1 MTDLSSEASASG
13 ATAGPGRLIRRA
25 REQAGLSIEDL
36 GAQIKLA
43 RGTLDALER
52 DDFRTL
58 SEPVYVRGYYRK
70 LSKVLPVAEAELLSA
85 YEAQVTPKSIPLP
98 PSKLILSGETD
109 LDSAPRIGSKMVIG
123 VILIGLML
131 GGLAFWGSTRIA
143 SGPAEVVPA
152 EPAPASSEAAPSPT
166 SGLSSAEALAEP
178 PADAAASAPA
188 TTTAAAPVSANLT
201 LAPTLS
207 LPPPE
212 STVTPTP
219 APAPPATVAPTPAAA
234 VPAPT
239 LVPAPA
245 TTTPPAVSKPV
256 RGRAEVQL
264 QFSSTSWTRIE
275 DATGKSL
282 LSGVIQAGDRQTLSG
297 EAPFSIFLG
306 NAPGVSIQFNGQPVD
321 MVKYTKGNNT
331 ARFTLP

>member
-1 MTDLSSEASASG
+1 MTELSSEASASG
-13 ATAGPGRLIRRA
+13 VTTGPGRLIRRA

-36 GAQIKLA
+36 SAQIKLA

-70 LSKVLPVAEAELLSA
+70 LSKVLPVAEAALLAA
-85 YEAQVTPKSIPLP
+85 YESQVTPKSIPLP
-98 PSKLILSGETD
+98 PSKLILSGEGD
-109 LDSAPRIGSKMVIG
+109 LDNSPRVSSKLVIG
-123 VILIGLML
+123 VILVGLLL
-131 GGLAFWGSTRIA
+131 GGLAYWGSTRSA
-143 SGPAEVVPA
+143 TAPAEVVPV
-152 EPAPASSEAAPSPT
+152 EDPALRSDAPSSPE
-166 SGLSSAEALAEP
+166 SGLSSAEALVEP
-178 PADAAASAPA
+178 PAEAAVAPAPA
-188 TTTAAAPVSANLT
+188 TGTAPASVAATLT
-201 LAPTLS
+201 LAPSLS
-207 LPPPE
+207 MPP
-212 STVTPTP
+212 P
-219 APAPPATVAPTPAAA
+219 APAPAPAPSSVVAAPAGSAAVGATAPAPAAA
-234 VPAPT
+234 LA
-239 LVPAPA
+239 
-245 TTTPPAVSKPV
+245 KPV
-256 RGRAEVQL
+256 TGRAEVQL

-306 NAPGVSIQFNGQPVD
+306 NAPGVAIQFNGQQVD

>member
-1 MTDLSSEASASG
+1 MTELSSEASASG
-13 ATAGPGRLIRRA
+13 VTTGPGRLIRRA

-36 GAQIKLA
+36 SAQIKLA

-70 LSKVLPVAEAELLSA
+70 LSKVLPVAEAALLTA
-85 YEAQVTPKSIPLP
+85 YESQVTPKSIPLP
-98 PSKLILSGETD
+98 PSKLILSGEGD
-109 LDSAPRIGSKMVIG
+109 LDSSPRVSSKLVIG
-123 VILIGLML
+123 VILVGLLL
-131 GGLAFWGSTRIA
+131 GGLAYWGSTRSA
-143 SGPAEVVPA
+143 TAPAEVVPV
-152 EPAPASSEAAPSPT
+152 EDPAIRSDAPSSPE
-166 SGLSSAEALAEP
+166 SGLSSAEALVEP
-178 PADAAASAPA
+178 PAEAAVAPAPAPA
-188 TTTAAAPVSANLT
+188 TAPASVAATLT
-201 LAPTLS
+201 LAPSLS
-207 LPPPE
+207 MPP
-212 STVTPTP
+212 P
-219 APAPPATVAPTPAAA
+219 APAPAPSAAAPAGSAAVGATAPAPAAA
-234 VPAPT
+234 LA
-239 LVPAPA
+239 
-245 TTTPPAVSKPV
+245 KPIT
-256 RGRAEVQL
+256 GRAEVQL

-306 NAPGVSIQFNGQPVD
+306 NAPGVAIQFNGQQVD